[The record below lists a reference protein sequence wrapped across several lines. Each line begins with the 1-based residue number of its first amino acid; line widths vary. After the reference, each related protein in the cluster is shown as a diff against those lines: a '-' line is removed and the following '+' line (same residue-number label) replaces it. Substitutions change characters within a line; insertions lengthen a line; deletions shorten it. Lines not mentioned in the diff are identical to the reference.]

1 MLKRLSGTLPQPT
14 AHGVGQ
20 KRVLLC
26 LTETDTPFHTG
37 ISNIKYQI

>member
-26 LTETDTPFHTG
+26 LTETDTHL
-37 ISNIKYQI
+37 SHRNLKYKI